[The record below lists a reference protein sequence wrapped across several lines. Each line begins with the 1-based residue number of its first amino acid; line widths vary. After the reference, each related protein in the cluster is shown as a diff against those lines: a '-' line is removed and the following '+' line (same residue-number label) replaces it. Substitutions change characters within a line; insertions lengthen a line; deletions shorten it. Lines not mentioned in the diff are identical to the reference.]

1 VNTLNLQALLS
12 ATATY
17 ASAQAPGPTAP
28 YVVARAI
35 GFSLDHS
42 VKLDGLPDGGL
53 SPAHAAALARG
64 IAEALSVS
72 EASVHVGDPVA
83 IARRAATHASGRAL
97 LSDAVVQFTVSGL
110 GTNVEEVEEAA
121 TALQHALSSPDSA
134 VALELD
140 TLSVTASAVSAATAK
155 ATLTLQLVLHFESP
169 QAAAAGTAAVSSAV
183 SGGGLVSALV
193 AFSPTIRLAAVDSSL
208 DTTPLPE
215 APPAP
220 LVAGTPPPAPAAP
233 GAPPAAPAT
242 SPPAY
247 PEASAGTPPPAPASP
262 VEPMASPPPAPGA
275 PAMPP
280 APGAPGVPPTPASSP
295 PPPSPSPPASP
306 PPAPGAP
313 PVPGVPPVPASS
325 PPPPSPSPPVASS
338 PPPPPPQPPLP
349 AAPALASTVVLG
361 LPLVT
366 FASAT
371 PALLL
376 SGSWPTVSSATRSVA
391 NATYTATLASLFGD
405 ASVAA
410 SMGGNALGSAAV
422 AYAYP
427 RAASVTTI
435 LKTAT
440 VFEHDRVV
448 AISYS
453 VKDASGRMQCDPAG
467 AVVTASVGAT
477 AGSCTTFTAA
487 NPSGVCRVTLP
498 AGAFTGSASSLSA
511 SVALKYSGAT
521 TATAAAGTVTL
532 AAVPWHAAPA
542 VSGLYGVLPHSA
554 WFEGD
559 DVAVELRAYTGG
571 LAMTAWDVAVT
582 YDASLLSFKAASAS
596 LYATPTL
603 NSATAG
609 VVRINAA
616 GLAPTTQAASVSGYF
631 TFVTV
636 TFTVRS
642 GAAGSTA
649 AITAQAAQLVSSA
662 GVVFATSAAAHF
674 SDARDGWFAA
684 AALPVSTPALVGV
697 RVASAAATLFN
708 SARLTGTAV
717 SDAMALYG
725 VYGTSRAA
733 FADAPLAPAS
743 CASDATSALSASPS
757 ATGCTVTASLS
768 SSAGAASAL
777 VTASYGAFSASASY
791 RVYYPSSL
799 AAYSTRATLRALGCG
814 YETARLT
821 VLANVS
827 LDASAPAVHLNVDVT
842 DLLVFSS
849 SDARIATV
857 AGRIV
862 TGVAP
867 GAVALTSRAA
877 SYDMTVSAAAAS
889 LTALRVFAYSSQS
902 LSAPASASEAASAAV
917 VSVTPALRLSAEG
930 ATAQLV
936 TFAEGDDGAFT
947 DVSRY
952 ATLALASTN
961 VADLAV
967 NKTAGAWAA
976 TVPSGAT
983 DVDGDVISATLSDAC
998 GATLGTGVGAVSTK
1012 LAAVTG
1018 VTFTAAQTRLAKPGS
1033 MAASAPVSVATS
1045 AALTVTLRFADG
1057 TTRAMTTNAR
1067 TAFTVAGSGG
1077 AVGHVSAA
1085 GSLIVNATSAPTGA
1099 LLVTVSF
1106 PAYPAAA
1113 AFTASVS
1120 IPLVDVTPTLAVT
1133 LAHWPS
1139 GAAPVTALRKV
1150 HCTPTFQQARLAAT
1164 ATLTDGSTAT
1174 VTSGAAFTTSAA
1186 GVASVSGTTVTGVA
1200 AGSATLSATFMTAAG
1215 STTLAVAD
1223 EKAFINA
1230 VSLGY
1235 SSATLSGAVGATA
1248 AGSVAVAF
1256 SDGTSYSDAV
1266 SQYGAR
1272 GALSGLFTFSSDD
1285 AARVTVSAAGVASL
1299 VGNSYRPAVLSATSV
1314 CAGNATAQITG
1325 TTALAGNLQ
1334 AVANDVK
1341 LGATTGVTFPAV
1353 AQGGSISIPVRI
1365 NAGSSTLLAW
1375 QLRFVYDAA
1384 LFGTPT
1390 FAVGSGWAAYSLAT
1404 NVPSAGSAM
1413 LAGSTASSTATGTV
1427 LVATITLPVVSSTAT
1442 VAPLTAYITALTTAA
1457 GPVVTADTQVVAGTA
1472 EVVLNG
1478 GGAAAVGRKL
1488 LSVSPAPRS
1497 APRRRL
1503 QAVTGDATGD
1513 GKLDANDALA
1523 VQRVIARLDAT
1534 PTDVATL
1541 KNMAPTM
1548 SYLRTA
1554 SYGAADI
1561 VPTVADAQ
1569 YLLNAAVQKYLF
1581 LQLASPAAL
1590 VTSLPSASSTAW
1602 AVTASFVD
1610 FEGKPAACGSNSVY
1624 FQLNAADGYTV
1635 SVGAVS
1641 EATPQGPLLT
1651 AACSAGVFTARIEAV
1666 PQANYRVAVAFQT
1679 PGARFPFFGMSG
1691 AFAADGWSF
1700 DPVYSTSP
1708 SPPPP
1713 VASSPPPPGVPP
1725 PSPAASPPPLPVV
1738 ASPPPSPSPPS
1749 PSPSPSPS
1757 PPPGTPPPATDS
1769 ISPPPP
1775 PDSSPPPPSPVS
1787 SPPPPPPPPPP
1798 SPAPPSPAPPSPS
1811 PPSPSPPPPSPAPPS
1826 PEPPSPSPPQPPSPA
1841 PPSPAPPPPTPPPPT
1856 LSRAVGEA
1864 AANSVTVGMSLSG
1877 IGNPATMDLATL
1889 VSALTSG
1896 ASNSGGSSGGNS
1908 ASAPKAVVEVVDYPV
1923 SASITLDGFTG
1934 TSLSPGQSTAF
1945 TAGLATSLGVPASR
1959 ITLLTP
1965 AAAARVAALSRSAS
1979 ITVTHPVEAVASA
1992 GRRSLL
1998 AGLVV
2003 AFTISGFGSDAAAAS
2018 SAMTAITST
2027 AVAGNSPVIAS
2038 LASAGVTVTL
2048 AVAMAPTASITVAVT
2063 LVYSSPEAAA
2073 AGAAAVNTAISGGGM
2088 AAELAAAVPTLTVSA
2103 AVLPDTYIPPATTLP
2118 SISTTPESPPPML
2131 GPTGEAPDVAV
2142 VSRQDNRRTVAIV
2155 VSTTVGAAVIVAGAV
2170 LTAVARAHKK
2180 KMQEQA
2186 AGMLGKIAGFDDEP
2200 SSPRRPRKTSSRR
2213 ISALESG
2220 TAKAP
2225 SREGSRVASLA
2236 AGKTTARAEAL
2247 MGVLTSADGDDAPE
2261 RNDSGSL
2268 HLAKVSG
2275 GRAGALMAQ
2284 HDDGEA
2290 RAAGTGA
2297 LPTKKSSRLEQLNPL
2312 ANRAEQ
2318 LMAVATD
2325 AHEDDGADPERGA
2338 AGGAIWGRIN
2348 SGRKSITAMA
2358 TPAAVLDALLGTDL
2372 APPEPAVEPAE
2383 DAAAAGVDL
2392 PRRTPRNSAWR
2403 APPQL
2408 SGSGED
2414 DDAATPRATVP
2425 RANSMRVR
2433 RNSQA
2438 PSSQL

>member
-1 VNTLNLQALLS
+1 
-12 ATATY
+12 
-17 ASAQAPGPTAP
+17 
-28 YVVARAI
+28 
-35 GFSLDHS
+35 
-42 VKLDGLPDGGL
+42 
-53 SPAHAAALARG
+53 
-64 IAEALSVS
+64 
-72 EASVHVGDPVA
+72 
-83 IARRAATHASGRAL
+83 
-97 LSDAVVQFTVSGL
+97 
-110 GTNVEEVEEAA
+110 
-121 TALQHALSSPDSA
+121 
-134 VALELD
+134 
-140 TLSVTASAVSAATAK
+140 
-155 ATLTLQLVLHFESP
+155 
-169 QAAAAGTAAVSSAV
+169 
-183 SGGGLVSALV
+183 
-193 AFSPTIRLAAVDSSL
+193 
-208 DTTPLPE
+208 
-215 APPAP
+215 
-220 LVAGTPPPAPAAP
+220 
-233 GAPPAAPAT
+233 
-242 SPPAY
+242 
-247 PEASAGTPPPAPASP
+247 
-262 VEPMASPPPAPGA
+262 M
-275 PAMPP
+275 
-280 APGAPGVPPTPASSP
+280 
-295 PPPSPSPPASP
+295 
-306 PPAPGAP
+306 
-313 PVPGVPPVPASS
+313 PASS

-338 PPPPPPQPPLP
+338 PPPPPSPAPPPPPPPLP

-405 ASVAA
+405 ATVAA
-410 SMGGNALGSAAV
+410 SMGGNALGSATV

-427 RAASVTTI
+427 RAASLLTI
-435 LKTAT
+435 LKTAA
-440 VFEHDRVV
+440 VYEHDRVV
-448 AISYS
+448 AIAYS
-453 VKDASGRMQCDPAG
+453 VKDAAGRMQCDPAG
-467 AVVTASVGAT
+467 AVVTATVGAT
-477 AGSCTTFTAA
+477 AATCTTFTAA

-498 AGAFTGSASSLSA
+498 AGAFTGSASSLAA
-511 SVALKYSGAT
+511 SVTLKYGGAT
-521 TATAAAGTVTL
+521 TATAAAGSVTL
-532 AAVPWHAAPA
+532 AAVPWHATPA

-582 YDASLLSFKAASAS
+582 YDASLLSFKAASAP
-596 LYATPTL
+596 LYSTPTL

-616 GLAPTTQAASVSGYF
+616 GLAPTTQAAGVTGYF

-662 GVVFATSAAAHF
+662 GVVFASAAAAHF
-674 SDARDGWFAA
+674 SDSRDGWFAA
-684 AALPVSTPALVGV
+684 AALPVATPALVGV

-708 SARLTGTAV
+708 SARLTGAAV
-717 SDAMALYG
+717 QDALALYG
-725 VYGTSRAA
+725 VYGTSRTA

-743 CASDATSALSASPS
+743 CASDATSALTASPS
-757 ATGCTVTASLS
+757 ATGCAVTASLS

-799 AAYSTRATLRALGCG
+799 AAYSTRATLRSLGCG

-849 SDARIATV
+849 SDARIASV

-877 SYDMTVSAAAAS
+877 SYDMTVSAAAGS
-889 LTALRVFAYSSQS
+889 VTALRVFAYSSQS

-952 ATLALASTN
+952 ATLALASTAA
-961 VADLAV
+961 ADLAV

-976 TVPSGAT
+976 TVPSGAA
-983 DVDGDVISATLSDAC
+983 DVDGDVITATLSDSC

-1057 TTRAMTTNAR
+1057 TTRTMTTNAR

-1077 AVGHVSAA
+1077 AVGYVSA
-1085 GSLIVNATSAPTGA
+1085 GSLIVNATSASTGA

-1113 AFTASVS
+1113 SFTASVS

-1174 VTSGAAFTTSAA
+1174 VTSGASFTTSAA
-1186 GVASVSGTTVTGVA
+1186 GVASVSSTTVTGVA

-1215 STTLAVAD
+1215 STTLDVAD
-1223 EKAFINA
+1223 EKTYITA

-1266 SQYGAR
+1266 SQYR

-1285 AARVTVSAAGVASL
+1285 AARVTISAAGVASL

-1314 CAGNATAQITG
+1314 CAGNATAQVTG

-1334 AVANDVK
+1334 ASANDVK
-1341 LGATTGVTFPAV
+1341 LGATTGVTFPAA
-1353 AQGGSISIPVRI
+1353 AQGGSITIPVRI

-1375 QLRFVYDAA
+1375 QLRFVYDSA

-1390 FAVGSGWAAYSLAT
+1390 FAVGSGWSAYSLST
-1404 NVPSAGSAM
+1404 NVPSAGIAM
-1413 LAGSTASSTATGTV
+1413 LAGSTAVSTATGTV
-1427 LVATITLPVVSSTAT
+1427 LVATITLPVASSTAT
-1442 VAPLTAYITALTTAA
+1442 VAPLTAYIEALTTAA
-1457 GPVVTADTQVVAGTA
+1457 AKVITTDTQVVAGTA

-1534 PTDVATL
+1534 PSDVATL

-1581 LQLASPAAL
+1581 LQLSTPAAL
-1590 VTSLPSASSTAW
+1590 VTSLPSATSTAW

-1610 FEGKPAACGSNSVY
+1610 YAGQPASCGSNTVY

-1635 SVGAVS
+1635 SVGAAS
-1641 EATPQGPLLT
+1641 ESTPQGPLLA
-1651 AACSAGVFTARIEAV
+1651 AACSAGVFTARIEAA

-1713 VASSPPPPGVPP
+1713 AASSPPPPGVPP
-1725 PSPAASPPPLPVV
+1725 PVASSPPPPLPVTS
-1738 ASPPPSPSPPS
+1738 SPPPSPSPPS

-1775 PDSSPPPPSPVS
+1775 PTSSPPPPPSPVS
-1787 SPPPPPPPPPP
+1787 SPPPPPPPPSPSPPSPSPPSPSPPSPSPPPPP
-1798 SPAPPSPAPPSPS
+1798 SPAPPSPAPPSP
-1811 PPSPSPPPPSPAPPS
+1811 
-1826 PEPPSPSPPQPPSPA
+1826 EPPQPPSPA
-1841 PPSPAPPPPTPPPPT
+1841 PPSPAPPPPSPPPPT

-1896 ASNSGGSSGGNS
+1896 AANSGSSGGSS

-1934 TSLSPGQSTAF
+1934 TSLSPEQSTAF

-1965 AAAARVAALSRSAS
+1965 AAAARVAQLSRSAS
-1979 ITVTHPVEAVASA
+1979 VTVTHPVAVASA

-1998 AGLVV
+1998 GGLVV

-2063 LVYSSPEAAA
+2063 LVYSSPESAA
-2073 AGAAAVNTAISGGGM
+2073 AGAAAVNTAIAGGGM

-2103 AVLPDTYIPPATTLP
+2103 AVLPDTYIPPQTTLP
-2118 SISTTPESPPPML
+2118 SITTSPDASPPPMML

-2142 VSRQDNRRTVAIV
+2142 VSHQDNRRTVAIV

-2186 AGMLGKIAGFDDEP
+2186 AALRGKIAGFDDDP

-2213 ISALESG
+2213 MSALESG
-2220 TAKAP
+2220 TAKPP

-2236 AGKTTARAEAL
+2236 AGKTTGRAEAL
-2247 MGVLTSADGDDAPE
+2247 MGVLTSADADVAE

-2268 HLAKVSG
+2268 HIAKTSS

-2284 HDDGEA
+2284 HDDSEPT
-2290 RAAGTGA
+2290 GTGA
-2297 LPTKKSSRLEQLNPL
+2297 LPSKKSSRLEQLNPL

-2325 AHEDDGADPERGA
+2325 AHEEEADPERGA

-2372 APPEPAVEPAE
+2372 APPEAAVEPVE
-2383 DAAAAGVDL
+2383 DAEPVAAVDL
-2392 PRRTPRNSAWR
+2392 PRRTPRSSAWR

-2414 DDAATPRATVP
+2414 DDAATPRAAVP
-2425 RANSMRVR
+2425 RASSMRVR
-2433 RNSQA
+2433 RTSQA